1 MLYCTLM
8 TEKHTA
14 RSYKH
19 SQQKNA
25 KSCEKHLTRYK
36 VSVKIRSLAASQPR
50 SLAAEAF
57 PCLNKFTIKHKQ
69 IYSHKKPQRSP
80 SLELRSTSQR
90 IIKDSITKTLL
101 NLFASLAYS
110 AVKLKINFD
119 RRIV

>member
-1 MLYCTLM
+1 MM
-8 TEKHTA
+8 IEKYA
-14 RSYKH
+14 ECSYKS

-25 KSCEKHLTRYK
+25 KSCENYLTQLC
-36 VSVKIRSLAASQPR
+36 VSGKIR

-69 IYSHKKPQRSP
+69 IYSHKKPHRPP

-90 IIKDSITKTLL
+90 IIKDSITKTPL

-119 RRIV
+119 GRIL